1 MPTIGEVYNP
11 LIAAAKADDPTGHT
25 LLAEVGRMIF
35 ENNPEQCP
43 SLEDGIAA
51 AKKKGF
57 AGNGGDFNCIGM
69 KLTRNDLTDFTACGI
84 TSSRSEWII
93 FTSFS

>member
-51 AKKKGF
+51 AKKNLDYYCQYFSTEDAAKTKAFYGLGAGF
-57 AGNGGDFNCIGM
+57 MTLGGI
-69 KLTRNDLTDFTACGI
+69 KLPA
-84 TSSRSEWII
+84 
-93 FTSFS
+93 